1 MVAVV
6 KPRMHVDLLEE
17 IAVGKA
23 SKPSTEMGAKMERA
37 KELMD
42 RGNAFM
48 TGNQCDKAID
58 LFQEVIS
65 PSFDEMRLRAT
76 KAENLFKSCNDH
88 SRAVEAS
95 TKRQQASFQAQMQ
108 NRSKEQNTQKARLS
122 VNQAMK
128 CIKVFIPRF
137 N

>member
-48 TGNQCDKAID
+48 AGNQCDKAID
-58 LFQEVIS
+58 VFQEVIS
-65 PSFDEMRLRAT
+65 PSFDEMQLKLQRLKICSSLAMIIVELLKQAR
-76 KAENLFKSCNDH
+76 NDN
-88 SRAVEAS
+88 
-95 TKRQQASFQAQMQ
+95 KQAS
-108 NRSKEQNTQKARLS
+108 RL
-122 VNQAMK
+122 K
-128 CIKVFIPRF
+128 CRIDRKSRTLRKRG
-137 N
+137 